1 MTRRSF
7 PLAFLWMIALAGTLL
22 AASADELGEVTRLQ
36 HAGQSAAALERADQF
51 LAAHPR
57 DAQMR
62 FLKAAI
68 LGDAG
73 RSMEAV
79 AVLEQLT
86 EDYPGL
92 AEPHNNLATLYA
104 ARGDYVKARAALEQA
119 LRLKPD
125 YVTAH
130 ENLGDVYA
138 ALAGQSYATALRL
151 DPDRASVPAKLA
163 LLRPL
168 AASNAARPSPPA
180 AAAAPA
186 ASR

>member
-1 MTRRSF
+1 M
-7 PLAFLWMIALAGTLL
+7 LWMIALAGTLF
-22 AASADELGEVTRLQ
+22 AAFADELGEVTRLQ
-36 HAGQSAAALERADQF
+36 HAGQTAAALERADQF
-51 LAAHPR
+51 LATHPK

-62 FLKAAI
+62 FHKAVI
-68 LGDAG
+68 LGDA
-73 RSMEAV
+73 RRTLEAI

-92 AEPHNNLATLYA
+92 AEPYNNLAALYA
-104 ARGDYVKARAALEQA
+104 ARGDYAMARAALEQA
-119 LRLKPD
+119 LRLKPA
-125 YVTAH
+125 YATAH

-151 DPDRASVPAKLA
+151 DPDRGGVPAKLA
-163 LLRPL
+163 LMRQL
-168 AASNAARPSPPA
+168 AASNAALPSPLP